1 MPGVGLSG
9 LMIATVRVREPG
21 KVLVAFNLLKSS
33 LRGAVPIA
41 ASIFRSP
48 TYAVAKPL
56 HLRPDLLAGEVALE
70 FPDLLGIRIGA
81 QPLQPQSVPRASLCR
96 WRPGINLLLPGR
108 IPGRRRDRR
117 LTTDALAQALDLW
130 SQAFACQLLLEPHN
144 LVRVRLS
151 PQLFQMLLV
160 PDACLR
166 WVHGFDRLRR
176 PLR

>member
-1 MPGVGLSG
+1 LS
-9 LMIATVRVREPG
+9 LLALCSAT
-21 KVLVAFNLLKSS
+21 
-33 LRGAVPIA
+33 
-41 ASIFRSP
+41 
-48 TYAVAKPL
+48 KPL
-56 HLRPDLLAGEVALE
+56 KDPKPYKETE
-70 FPDLLGIRIGA
+70 
-81 QPLQPQSVPRASLCR
+81 
-96 WRPGINLLLPGR
+96 WRPGIDLLLPGR